1 MKPYYH
7 WFLAFSFSNRSRSH
21 LWQKSGSF
29 SHPTQ
34 LDEIFSQLG
43 EEDGRV
49 WVQIDR
55 DFVGWHDDRHSVAV
69 LLKSP
74 NQVVKKMQ
82 IFVEGLESRNQHLS
96 LSFTKLQRPIII
108 LALMGHDF
116 WLFKMRSLEVKLKSF
131 VKHLYLF
138 WLKNVIARWYLKGRW
153 IFFINQTGT
162 WLLRT
167 CLVASCDVM
176 TMSRTQNR
184 FLGWVV
190 SLEADSPHVFAEIFR
205 LIMDQCSH
213 GRTPIK
219 TMGSDKRISKFNIV
233 QDGCFDLNLLQLLTK
248 KRFPIYNKTLQCFKN
263 ACFPKNF
270 PVSSLRAHGGASFC
284 WDSFLSLELNDEIEI
299 LPAVSYIFFHWILSS
314 RPGWRYHPGMWWAWM
329 GLGDRAQSLS
339 SGWVVWK
346 WWDDMRKEGIVS
358 GDLEDFFITC
368 SNLV

>member
-284 WDSFLSLELNDEIEI
+284 WDSFLSLDWTMKLKYCLLYLTSSFTGFFLQDLVGDTTQACDGNGWEKEIGLKVCQVVGCLKMMEW
-299 LPAVSYIFFHWILSS
+299 YEKG
-314 RPGWRYHPGMWWAWM
+314 RYCKWR
-329 GLGDRAQSLS
+329 LGRFLH
-339 SGWVVWK
+339 
-346 WWDDMRKEGIVS
+346 
-358 GDLEDFFITC
+358 
-368 SNLV
+368 NL